1 MEFSNM
7 ADIFTQITDITKDI
21 IDSRT
26 TKVLKTESSR
36 YNTFP
41 PESGFNQIVIRPL
54 SQLISL
60 PMETKRYIF
69 SDAYKDQKKNL
80 NPDTPVRKIL
90 DVATEFVTRKYGKS
104 RSKRWRDKMYDLMN
118 QIVRI
123 EGIKGLFSGSR
134 AIIEIR
140 DSARENDFEIDEEL
154 FFIFHNYRFKIGDR
168 SIKYGEPVDLLQKWI
183 IFDDYAELFS
193 ILGEVYN
200 NQFYKNIQQISDIF
214 VWSDSSI
221 DSFQESFVKHT
232 ISHAINSIEPRA
244 NYRGIIVMI
253 VSISSDKGIIYPNPN
268 AFERLCLQRAV
279 GGSSI
284 IYSPSKDQIK
294 SNVMDS
300 RAVTLERLEET
311 DFFTDLEM
319 RIVDVFGEH
328 SQIFGEG
335 ILEIVHESTQQLIN
349 KSSFS
354 IISNTW
360 NATWRDSLEID
371 GEHIMF

>member
-1 MEFSNM
+1 MVDFL
-7 ADIFTQITDITKDI
+7 AQITDITTDI
-21 IDSRT
+21 VDSRT

-36 YNTFP
+36 YDTFP
-41 PESGFNQIVIRPL
+41 PQLGFNQIIIRPL
-54 SQLISL
+54 RQLISL

-90 DVATEFVTRKYGKS
+90 DVATKFVTRKYGKP
-104 RSKRWRDKMYDLMN
+104 RSKRWRDQMYDLMN

-134 AIIEIR
+134 PIIEVR
-140 DSARENDFEIDEEL
+140 ESTRENDFEIDEEL
-154 FFIFHNYRFKIGDR
+154 FFIFYNYRFKIGAR
-168 SIKYGEPVDLLQKWI
+168 SIKYGEPVELLEKWD
-183 IFDDYAELFS
+183 IFSDYIELFT
-193 ILGEVYN
+193 ILKDVYD
-200 NQFYKNIQQISDIF
+200 NQFYKKIPQISDLF

-221 DSFQESFVKHT
+221 DSFQESFIKHT
-232 ISHAINSIEPRA
+232 ISHAINSVEPRN

-253 VSISSDKGIIYPNPN
+253 VSISSDREKIYSNPT

-279 GGSSI
+279 GGSRL
-284 IYSPSKDQIK
+284 IYSPSKDHIR
-294 SNVMDS
+294 SDVMDS

-311 DFFTDLEM
+311 DFFTNLEM
-319 RIVDVFGEH
+319 RFVDVFGEH
-328 SQIFGEG
+328 TSILGEDTAQ
-335 ILEIVHESTQQLIN
+335 IVHESTQQLRD

-354 IISNTW
+354 LISNTW

>member
-1 MEFSNM
+1 M
-7 ADIFTQITDITKDI
+7 ADIFTHITDITKDI

-36 YNTFP
+36 YDTFP

-80 NPDTPVRKIL
+80 NLDTPVRKIL

-123 EGIKGLFSGSR
+123 EGIKGLFSGSKP
-134 AIIEIR
+134 IIEIR
-140 DSARENDFEIDEEL
+140 ESTRKNDFEIDEEL
-154 FFIFHNYRFKIGDR
+154 FFIFYNYKFKIGTR
-168 SIKYGEPVDLLQKWI
+168 STKYGEPVDLLQKWI
-183 IFDDYAELFS
+183 IFEDYTELFT
-193 ILGEVYN
+193 ILEEVYN
-200 NQFYKNIQQISDIF
+200 NQFYKKIQQISDLF

-221 DSFQESFVKHT
+221 DSFQESFIKHT
-232 ISHAINSIEPRA
+232 ISHAINSVEPRN

-253 VSISSDKGIIYPNPN
+253 VSISPDKGIMYPNPT

-279 GGSSI
+279 GGSRI
-284 IYSPSKDQIK
+284 IYAPSKDQIK
-294 SNVMDS
+294 SDVMES

-311 DFFTDLEM
+311 DFFTGLEM

-328 SQIFGEG
+328 TNIFGEDTS
-335 ILEIVHESTQQLIN
+335 EIVHESTQQLID

-354 IISNTW
+354 LISNTW
-360 NATWRDSLEID
+360 NATWSDSLEID